1 MATIEETSKV
11 CEFELLA
18 GGRLPEMKTTGAAG
32 FDLYCPQ
39 NTIIKQ
45 GRNLVPMRFK
55 SRFNFDLFAVIK
67 GRSGFNLKGFEGYPM
82 GAMQFDGT
90 ITGEAKRYDADV
102 LDGSIDSDY
111 RGEVN
116 VIVKSHEKD
125 PFIIAEGTRIAQMI
139 FVHIAHPSIVQVAT
153 LPDNGRGGFGSTGT
167 K

>member
-1 MATIEETSKV
+1 MTIEETKQV

-18 GGRLPEMKTTGAAG
+18 GGRLPEMQTKGAAG

-45 GRNLVPMRFK
+45 GRNLVPLRFRMRFAFHLL
-55 SRFNFDLFAVIK
+55 SIIK
-67 GRSGFNLKGFEGYPM
+67 ARSGFEVKGFEGFPM

-90 ITGEAKRYDADV
+90 LQGEAKRYDADV
-102 LDGSIDSDY
+102 LEGLVDSDY

-116 VIVKSHEKD
+116 VIVKSYGKD
-125 PFIIAEGTRIAQMI
+125 PFIIAAGTRIAQMI
-139 FVHIAHPSIVQVAT
+139 FVEIAHPTTIQVET